1 MIPLVVIAV
10 ATGKVAVTGLAG
22 YGTYILGRQG
32 YHYYYP
38 NNEPNPIQT
47 DNPTDADNPIVARN
61 IIMIDRADS
70 IHSDLSDAT
79 TTINTQQIQNWIEMG
94 KSIELLKN
102 SANQSA
108 ETTTQLNEL
117 MRAWIELS
125 HAITTDVQT
134 MQQHTQYLQSRL
146 IETVNTLAT
155 TQINLA
161 NQEQQ
166 FQETINALQN
176 QCTQLT
182 NETRAAHEH
191 IKQLSLTHEETC
203 HRLNMRYEEQITDLN
218 KQIKTLSQANEQ
230 LVTILSE
237 VMQKNNEQTHLA
249 SSPDSIAQSQS
260 NTTRTRFF

>member
-22 YGTYILGRQG
+22 YGTYILGKQG

-47 DNPTDADNPIVARN
+47 DDQTDADNPIVTRN

-94 KSIELLKN
+94 KSIELLK
-102 SANQSA
+102 STVNQSA
-108 ETTTQLNEL
+108 EATGQLNGL
-117 MRAWIELS
+117 MHAWIELS
-125 HAITTDVQT
+125 HAVTTDVQT
-134 MQQHTQYLQSRL
+134 IQQHTQFLQSKL
-146 IETVNTLAT
+146 LETVNTLQA

-161 NQEQQ
+161 NQEQR

-191 IKQLSLTHEETC
+191 IRQLSLTHEEAC
-203 HRLNMRYEEQITDLN
+203 HHLNMRSEEQITDLN
-218 KQIKTLSQANEQ
+218 NQIKTLSQANEQ

-237 VMQKNNEQTHLA
+237 VMHKNNEQTHLA
-249 SSPDSIAQSQS
+249 SSPDSITQSQS
-260 NTTRTRFF
+260 HKTTARFF